1 MDIRKMYVTPLGHTE
16 TVIKERQ
23 VILIDPENLTGDGH
37 LTPAETAWLT
47 QVLPGTLDIQRDD
60 LIFVGGDRHNAFELD
75 TIAKALGGRIAFGTG
90 KDGGDRALVT
100 EFDKIP
106 DTAWNLPDSPITR
119 VVIASG
125 DHHFVDTA
133 RLAKRKGRQVFT
145 IGTWRG
151 ISAELAKHSDT
162 CLRLPPMSPDTI
174 DA

>member
-1 MDIRKMYVTPLGHTE
+1 M
-16 TVIKERQ
+16 IKERQ
-23 VILIDPENLTGDGH
+23 IVLLDPENLTGDGV
-37 LTPAETAWLT
+37 LTPADTAWLKKHLT
-47 QVLPGTLDIQRDD
+47 GVLSISRDD

-75 TIAKALGGRIAFGTG
+75 SIAKALGGRIAFGSG
-90 KDGGDRALVT
+90 KDGGDRALVA

-106 DTAWNLPDSPITR
+106 ETAWNLPGSPITR

-125 DHHFVDTA
+125 DHYFVDTA

-162 CLRLPPMSPDTI
+162 CLRLPPMSLN
-174 DA
+174 ASVA

>member
-1 MDIRKMYVTPLGHTE
+1 M
-16 TVIKERQ
+16 IKERQ

-47 QVLPGTLDIQRDD
+47 QVLPGALDIQRDD

-90 KDGGDRALVT
+90 KDGGDRALVA

-106 DTAWNLPDSPITR
+106 DTAL
-119 VVIASG
+119 
-125 DHHFVDTA
+125 
-133 RLAKRKGRQVFT
+133 LAKRKGRQVFT

>member
-1 MDIRKMYVTPLGHTE
+1 M
-16 TVIKERQ
+16 IKERQ

-37 LTPAETAWLT
+37 LTPSETAWLT
-47 QVLPGTLDIQRDD
+47 QVLPSTLDIQRDD

-75 TIAKALGGRIAFGTG
+75 TIAKAFGGRIAFGTG
-90 KDGGDRALVT
+90 KDGGDRALVA

-162 CLRLPPMSPDTI
+162 CLRLPPMSPDKLV
-174 DA
+174 A